1 MITHTDADRIQRVRD
16 LVKAKEATP
25 GFFIEAFPFEN
36 EVQHA
41 NERWFF
47 EITKSTI
54 VNKSVQ
60 GTWCNADSLTVTE
73 KVEKTLHLGNAKDYG
88 PRSLFMQ
95 E

>member
-1 MITHTDADRIQRVRD
+1 MHESNKGA
-16 LVKAKEATP
+16 LK
-25 GFFIEAFPFEN
+25 GFVFQYKSVTVLCPLN
-36 EVQHA
+36 EGGRFNA

-54 VNKSVQ
+54 VTKSVQ